1 MTMVIGDRLA
11 FGGMCAVPVY
21 LFYIF
26 EKDGH
31 VTGSPTIYELP
42 NDATAL
48 KEAKRFLTTALLR
61 FGGTSAKSV
70 ASIPRHNRVLS
81 PKNFCEIF
89 NYAKSSVARE
99 MNHADVSSL

>member
-31 VTGSPTIYELP
+31 VTGPPTIYELP

-48 KEAKRFLTTALLR
+48 KEAKKILNDRGIEIWRA
-61 FGGTSAKSV
+61 AKITLVKSRR
-70 ASIPRHNRVLS
+70 SLSRGLSGRPSRSCNKWLPPSSRV
-81 PKNFCEIF
+81 P
-89 NYAKSSVARE
+89 
-99 MNHADVSSL
+99 SLNDSFAV

>member
-31 VTGSPTIYELP
+31 VTGPPTIYELP
-42 NDATAL
+42 NDTMAL
-48 KEAKRFLTTALLR
+48 KEAKKILNDRAIEIWRHERKIGRFDPPSQP
-61 FGGTSAKSV
+61 GV
-70 ASIPRHNRVLS
+70 IPEKFL
-81 PKNFCEIF
+81 
-89 NYAKSSVARE
+89 
-99 MNHADVSSL
+99 